1 VRERA
6 VRGGTERRNMETTA
20 SRDPDR
26 GSGIGIGRGGARL
39 AEPGVEAVE
48 DAAGQRRAPALRAGG
63 R

>member
-1 VRERA
+1 
-6 VRGGTERRNMETTA
+6 MKTTA
-20 SRDPDR
+20 RRDPDR
-26 GSGIGIGRGGARL
+26 GSGIGIGRGGGARL